1 MNKIIYF
8 FLVNLLLG
16 NSFLMG
22 QEYDLQITVKDSETR
37 EPLNSVN
44 VIIENSKGG
53 GITDSN
59 GVISFKLPS
68 KDHIISFK
76 YLGYKSEKRIISL
89 INDSIMSTY
98 MEVLQEKLSEII
110 VKAQKLNKNIQS
122 PLMGVLNFTTKDLVK
137 IPSAFGEFDILKSMT
152 MMAGVN
158 NAGDV
163 SNGISVRG
171 GSLDQNLILY
181 ESAPVF
187 NPTHLFGLLSVF
199 TPDVISSVSMFK
211 ANIPSKYGGR
221 ISSVMDIK
229 VKNPYVDKL
238 KINGGVGLLSS
249 RLNLTTPL
257 IKNKLF
263 LLVGARSGFT
273 DFLFPIFIKRLEKT
287 KANFSDGT
295 GKILY
300 LLNDDNQ
307 LSYTFFKSND
317 FYQLDLIS
325 SIENINSEV
334 NQFDFKTTNHS
345 LSWIHNFK
353 NNTSFKST
361 IVNSL
366 YTPKNLFPEYE
377 SNNVITF
384 KSNLKY
390 TSTQQEFIDSR
401 NEKMK
406 YYLGFQTKKYIIQP
420 GELSPGNENSISPIS
435 LKEETSFDFSGY
447 FNLNWTPN
455 EKVSISVGLRHT
467 IFNFLGPYNLYLY
480 DENYKQTGVV
490 SYQKNKSVISYNN
503 FEPRFGARIN
513 IGENSSFKA
522 SYSRIN
528 QYIQNIYNTSTPL
541 PTSRWK
547 TSDFYIKPQISDTYS
562 IGFFQNLNSLGVEFS
577 AESYYR
583 DSENSL
589 SYKPGANFFLSD
601 FIERDIIQGK
611 GRTYGIEI
619 TLKKKSNKF
628 NGFINYTWARSL
640 LKTDEKLS
648 KNRINNNNWY
658 ASEFDRPHTLN
669 ATISYGGDL
678 YNEFG
683 LNFTAQ
689 SGKPYTIANGVF
701 DIGNL
706 KVPIY
711 LERNN
716 ATLPVYHR
724 LDFSWKISY
733 DKKLNNRLKGDWIFT
748 LYNVYGRKNPFNI
761 FYSPRDG
768 TTDNGNIFGS
778 SPLAAYELS
787 IINSTIISLTY
798 NFVFN

>member
-1 MNKIIYF
+1 MNKIIYL

-22 QEYDLQITVKDSETR
+22 QEYDLRITVKDSETR

-44 VIIENSKGG
+44 VIIENSKEG
-53 GITDSN
+53 GITDLN
-59 GVISFKLPS
+59 GVILFRLPV

-89 INDSIMSTY
+89 SNDSIVSVY
-98 MEVLQEKLSEII
+98 MEVLEEKLSEII
-110 VKAQKLNKNIQS
+110 VKANKLNKNIQS
-122 PLMGVLNFTTKDLVK
+122 PIMGVLNITAEDLVK

-158 NAGDV
+158 NVGDV

-199 TPDVISSVSMFK
+199 TPDVISSVSMYK

-221 ISSVMDIK
+221 ISSVLDIK
-229 VKNPYVDKL
+229 VKNPYLDKL
-238 KINGGVGLLSS
+238 VINGGVGLLSS

-263 LLVGARSGFT
+263 LSIGARSGFT

-295 GKILY
+295 GKLLY
-300 LLNDDNQ
+300 LLNDDDK

-325 SIENINSEV
+325 SIENINSKI

-361 IVNSL
+361 LVNSL
-366 YTPKNLFPEYE
+366 YTPKILFPEYE

-401 NEKMK
+401 NEKMQ
-406 YYLGFQTKKYIIQP
+406 YYVGFQTKKYTIQP
-420 GELSPGNENSISPIS
+420 GELSPGNGNSISPIS
-435 LKEETSFDFSGY
+435 LKEETSFDFSSY
-447 FNLNWTPN
+447 FNFNWTPN

-467 IFNFLGPYNLYLY
+467 IFNFLGPYDLYLY
-480 DENYKQTGVV
+480 DENYKQTEIV
-490 SYQKNKSVISYNN
+490 SYQKNKSIISYNN

-522 SYSRIN
+522 SFSRIN
-528 QYIQNIYNTSTPL
+528 QYIQNIYNNSTPL

-547 TSDFYIKPQISDTYS
+547 TSDFYIKPQLTDTYS
-562 IGFFQNLNSLGVEFS
+562 IGFFQNLNSLGLEFS

-601 FIERDIIQGK
+601 FVERDIIQGK

-619 TLKKKSNKF
+619 ALKKKSNKF

-678 YNEFG
+678 YNEFS

-716 ATLPVYHR
+716 ATLPAYHR

-733 DKKLNNRLKGDWIFT
+733 DKNLKNRLKGDWIFT

-787 IINSTIISLTY
+787 IINSTLVSLTY
-798 NFVFN
+798 NFMFN

>member
-1 MNKIIYF
+1 M
-8 FLVNLLLG
+8 
-16 NSFLMG
+16 
-22 QEYDLQITVKDSETR
+22 
-37 EPLNSVN
+37 
-44 VIIENSKGG
+44 
-53 GITDSN
+53 
-59 GVISFKLPS
+59 
-68 KDHIISFK
+68 
-76 YLGYKSEKRIISL
+76 
-89 INDSIMSTY
+89 
-98 MEVLQEKLSEII
+98 
-110 VKAQKLNKNIQS
+110 
-122 PLMGVLNFTTKDLVK
+122 
-137 IPSAFGEFDILKSMT
+137 
-152 MMAGVN
+152 
-158 NAGDV
+158 
-163 SNGISVRG
+163 
-171 GSLDQNLILY
+171 
-181 ESAPVF
+181 
-187 NPTHLFGLLSVF
+187 
-199 TPDVISSVSMFK
+199 
-211 ANIPSKYGGR
+211 
-221 ISSVMDIK
+221 
-229 VKNPYVDKL
+229 
-238 KINGGVGLLSS
+238 
-249 RLNLTTPL
+249 

-263 LLVGARSGFT
+263 LSVGARSGFT

-295 GKILY
+295 GKLLY
-300 LLNDDNQ
+300 LLNDNNK

-325 SIENINSEV
+325 SIENINSEI

-353 NNTSFKST
+353 NDTSFKST

-366 YTPKNLFPEYE
+366 YAPKNLFPEYE

-384 KSNLKY
+384 KSYLKY

-401 NEKMK
+401 NEKME
-406 YYLGFQTKKYIIQP
+406 YYVGFQTKKYTIQP
-420 GELSPGNENSISPIS
+420 GALSPGKGNSISPIS
-435 LKEETSFDFSGY
+435 LKEETSFDFSSY
-447 FNLNWTPN
+447 FNLNWIPS

-490 SYQKNKSVISYNN
+490 SYQKNKSIISYNN

-513 IGENSSFKA
+513 IGENSSFKV

-547 TSDFYIKPQISDTYS
+547 TSDFYIKPQVSDTYS
-562 IGFFQNLNSLGVEFS
+562 IGFFQNLNSLGLEFS

-583 DSENSL
+583 DSENTL

-601 FIERDIIQGK
+601 FVERDIIQGK

-619 TLKKKSNKF
+619 ALKKKSDKF

-648 KNRINNNNWY
+648 KNGINNNNWY

-669 ATISYGGDL
+669 ATISYGGDKF
-678 YNEFG
+678 NEFSF
-683 LNFTAQ
+683 NFTAQ

-701 DIGNL
+701 DIGNI

-716 ATLPVYHR
+716 TNLPAYHR

-733 DKKLNNRLKGDWIFT
+733 DKNLNNRLKGDWIFT

-768 TTDNGNIFGS
+768 TSYNGNIFGS

-787 IINSTIISLTY
+787 IINSTLVSLTY

>member
-1 MNKIIYF
+1 M
-8 FLVNLLLG
+8 LL
-16 NSFLMG
+16 
-22 QEYDLQITVKDSETR
+22 
-37 EPLNSVN
+37 
-44 VIIENSKGG
+44 
-53 GITDSN
+53 
-59 GVISFKLPS
+59 
-68 KDHIISFK
+68 
-76 YLGYKSEKRIISL
+76 
-89 INDSIMSTY
+89 
-98 MEVLQEKLSEII
+98 
-110 VKAQKLNKNIQS
+110 A
-122 PLMGVLNFTTKDLVK
+122 
-137 IPSAFGEFDILKSMT
+137 A
-152 MMAGVN
+152 
-158 NAGDV
+158 
-163 SNGISVRG
+163 
-171 GSLDQNLILY
+171 
-181 ESAPVF
+181 
-187 NPTHLFGLLSVF
+187 
-199 TPDVISSVSMFK
+199 
-211 ANIPSKYGGR
+211 
-221 ISSVMDIK
+221 
-229 VKNPYVDKL
+229 
-238 KINGGVGLLSS
+238 
-249 RLNLTTPL
+249 
-257 IKNKLF
+257 
-263 LLVGARSGFT
+263 
-273 DFLFPIFIKRLEKT
+273 
-287 KANFSDGT
+287 
-295 GKILY
+295 
-300 LLNDDNQ
+300 
-307 LSYTFFKSND
+307 
-317 FYQLDLIS
+317 
-325 SIENINSEV
+325 
-334 NQFDFKTTNHS
+334 
-345 LSWIHNFK
+345 
-353 NNTSFKST
+353 
-361 IVNSL
+361 
-366 YTPKNLFPEYE
+366 
-377 SNNVITF
+377 
-384 KSNLKY
+384 
-390 TSTQQEFIDSR
+390 
-401 NEKMK
+401 
-406 YYLGFQTKKYIIQP
+406 
-420 GELSPGNENSISPIS
+420 LSPGNENSISPIS

-619 TLKKKSNKF
+619 ALKKKSNKF

-669 ATISYGGDL
+669 TTISYGGDL
-678 YNEFG
+678 YNEFS

-787 IINSTIISLTY
+787 IFEKTLVIDTDLLMCLINNNLK
-798 NFVFN
+798 

>member
-16 NSFLMG
+16 NSFLIG
-22 QEYDLQITVKDSETR
+22 QEYALQITVKDSETR

-53 GITDSN
+53 GITDLN
-59 GVISFKLPS
+59 GVISFKLPV
-68 KDHIISFK
+68 KDHINSFK

-89 INDSIMSTY
+89 INDSIMSMY
-98 MEVLQEKLSEII
+98 MEVLEEKLSEII

-122 PLMGVLNFTTKDLVK
+122 PLMGVLNITAKDLVK

-221 ISSVMDIK
+221 ISSVLDIK

-238 KINGGVGLLSS
+238 KINGGFGLLSS

-263 LLVGARSGFT
+263 LSVGARSGFT

-287 KANFSDGT
+287 KANFFDGT

-377 SNNVITF
+377 SNNVISF

-401 NEKMK
+401 NEKIE
-406 YYLGFQTKKYIIQP
+406 YYLGFQTKKYTIQP
-420 GELSPGNENSISPIS
+420 GALSPGNGNSISPIS

-447 FNLNWTPN
+447 FNLDWTPN
-455 EKVSISVGLRHT
+455 EKVSISVGIRHT

-490 SYQKNKSVISYNN
+490 SYQKNKSIISYNN

-562 IGFFQNLNSLGVEFS
+562 LGFFQNLNSLGVEFS

-601 FIERDIIQGK
+601 FVERDIIQGK

-619 TLKKKSNKF
+619 ALKKKSNKF

-701 DIGNL
+701 NIGNL

-724 LDFSWKISY
+724 LDFSSIGIDNKKKTKVKTLKNNDMIKQLN
-733 DKKLNNRLKGDWIFT
+733 DLKKLLDEGVITQDEFT
-748 LYNVYGRKNPFNI
+748 KAKKKILN
-761 FYSPRDG
+761 
-768 TTDNGNIFGS
+768 
-778 SPLAAYELS
+778 
-787 IINSTIISLTY
+787 
-798 NFVFN
+798 